1 MAIENDK
8 VVSISY
14 ELKDSKNGEIL
25 DTNRQSGGQPLE
37 FLIGRGQI
45 IPGLENELKQLDEG
59 SEKEILVKSTDAY
72 GEYKEEGKQTLP
84 KEQFAGI
91 ELVEGMTLFGQG
103 EDGQQVQVSVLSFND
118 SEVTIDYNHPLAGK
132 DLLFDVKIVEV
143 RDATE
148 DELATGVVGGAHACC
163 GGGSCGDHDHGHD
176 HHHHGDGECCHG
188 AHHEEQGGC
197 CGAHH

>member
-14 ELKDSKNGEIL
+14 ELKDSKTQDIL
-25 DTNRQSGGQPLE
+25 DSNRQAGGQPLE
-37 FLIGRGQI
+37 FLVGRGQI
-45 IPGLENELKQLDEG
+45 IPGLEDKIKELELG
-59 SEKEILVKSTDAY
+59 SEKEILVKANEAY

-91 ELVEGMTLFGQG
+91 ELKEGMTLFGQG
-103 EDGQQVQVSVLSFND
+103 EDGQQIQVTVLSFTD
-118 SEVTIDYNHPLAGK
+118 EEVTIDYNHPLAGK
-132 DLLFDVKIVEV
+132 DLLFDIKIVDV

-148 DELATGVVGGAHACC
+148 DELATGVVGGHSCC
-163 GGGSCGDHDHGHD
+163 GGGSCGDHDHD

-197 CGAHH
+197 CGTHH